1 MRGEVNM
8 IKFFQCIN
16 GMESIVQTYA
26 VFKESHVIES
36 TSHL

>member
-1 MRGEVNM
+1 MKGEMNM

-16 GMESIVQTYA
+16 GTESIVQTYA
-26 VFKESHVIES
+26 VFKESHAIES